1 MQPMSQQGPQKSQC
15 LPTSVL
21 GNVCAAGVIPTL
33 LAPRLVMLT
42 SLTPETCHRSR
53 AALVGLRHTF
63 STSASNV
70 LFSNALTEQR
80 AWEGRGGTIRLT
92 CGLCSSLS
100 RPSPSPP
107 HPRQVVFSLASG
119 NIARAFDIVTTNYS
133 IGEVFV
139 ARPLDRE
146 ELDHY
151 ILKVRNTP

>member
-15 LPTSVL
+15 RPTSVL
-21 GNVCAAGVIPTL
+21 GNVCAAGLIPTL

-42 SLTPETCHRSR
+42 SLTPGTCHRSR
-53 AALVGLRHTF
+53 AALVGLQHTF

-80 AWEGRGGTIRLT
+80 AWEGRGGTISLT

-100 RPSPSPP
+100 RTPP
-107 HPRQVVFSLASG
+107 PPQVVFSLASG
-119 NIARAFDIVTTNYS
+119 NVAGAFDIVTTNYS